1 MQIDHFVLTVNDIE
15 ETIKFYKR
23 VVGADVVDYEAWKSG
38 AVKYPSL
45 LFTMQK
51 VILHTPATKAEINA
65 ANPRAGSAD
74 FCFHWDGN
82 IAAAVEHLA
91 QHGVPVELGPVER
104 IGTHG
109 KGKSI
114 YFRDPEGNLLEFIS
128 YLP

>member
-1 MQIDHFVLTVNDIE
+1 MRIDHFVLTVKNIE
-15 ETIKFYKR
+15 EMLQFYKS
-23 VVGADVVDYEAWKSG
+23 VVGAEIMDYEAWKSG
-38 AVKYPSL
+38 NAKYASL

-51 VILHTPATKAEINA
+51 IILHSSSTKVEINSA
-65 ANPRAGSAD
+65 QPTVGSAD
-74 FCFHWDGN
+74 FCFQWEGN
-82 IAAAVEHLA
+82 IAAAIEHLA
-91 QHGVPVELGPVER
+91 QHGVSFELGPVER